1 MHENAKPLHKK
12 HALNVNVSGAVNN
25 YCRCEQFLYS
35 YLLDPQ
41 CISYLMA
48 MSTDTDQSV
57 KAKAD
62 KQLSE
67 HTSRYGH
74 LMQVTSLQ
82 LVLQS
87 C

>member
-1 MHENAKPLHKK
+1 
-12 HALNVNVSGAVNN
+12 
-25 YCRCEQFLYS
+25 
-35 YLLDPQ
+35 
-41 CISYLMA
+41 

-74 LMQVTSLQ
+74 LMQVHSIGLLTKLMILVVLISHLLQ
-82 LVLQS
+82 TQLMGGVKKSFEFQKVIAEVCFCLWYFTAVINY
-87 C
+87 